1 VHKWQ
6 PSCLSCGV
14 LLAASRSEVEMEH
27 AKNDRERREGKIV
40 VPALLYIAGVPLS
53 VVVLLWLFFF
63 RG

>member
-1 VHKWQ
+1 
-6 PSCLSCGV
+6 
-14 LLAASRSEVEMEH
+14 MEH